1 MADDAPMRGV
11 LISIKPEFAA
21 RIASGEKRVEFRRRA
36 SSELAGMW
44 GLVYESQPTCA
55 IVMRVRFGVVVRAT
69 PRALWAQY
77 RASAGIDRARYQA
90 YMDGSAHA
98 WALEIDSAETLQTP
112 RGLAL
117 DLAWLRA
124 RGVTPP
130 MSYAW
135 IARDAT
141 WARGLLP
148 VAKARRAA

>member
-1 MADDAPMRGV
+1 MRGV

-55 IVMRVRFGVVVRAT
+55 VVMRVRFGAVVRAT

-77 RASAGIDRARYQA
+77 RSCAGIDRARYQA

-98 WALEIDSAETLQTP
+98 WALEIDAVEP
-112 RGLAL
+112 L
-117 DLAWLRA
+117 DEARDLKWLRA
-124 RGVTPP
+124 RDVTPP

-141 WARGLLP
+141 WARGLLSE
-148 VAKARRAA
+148 AKARRAA

>member
-1 MADDAPMRGV
+1 MRGV

-36 SSELAGMW
+36 SSAMAGMW
-44 GLVYESQPTCA
+44 GLVYESQPRCA
-55 IVMRVRFGVVVRAT
+55 VVMRVRFGAVVRAT
-69 PRALWAQY
+69 PRALWTQY
-77 RASAGIDRARYQA
+77 RDGAGIDRARYQA
-90 YMDGSAHA
+90 YMDGCAHA
-98 WALEIDSAETLQTP
+98 WAMEIDAVEPLDEA
-112 RGLAL
+112 R
-117 DLAWLRA
+117 DLARDLKWLRA

-148 VAKARRAA
+148 VAKTRRAA